1 MTAPNPIPFKA
12 EGPQPLVRETPAGAA
27 YPVDAL
33 GPLFEAVKA
42 AQEVSQAPV
51 AIAAQTALSAASLA
65 VQCHANVE
73 TLSGSAPV
81 SLYALTIAKSGE
93 RKSTTEKLLMEGLRN
108 HERQASRDYEADC
121 ATHKI
126 SADVWRVDHD
136 LAMKGLK
143 KKGAERAASQADL
156 EALGTEPEPPLKPY
170 LTSTEP
176 TLEGLHKLYAV
187 GQPGLGVFSDEGG
200 GFLGGHG
207 MSKENR
213 LRTLA
218 GLSDLWGGEPIKRV
232 RAGDG
237 ASTLFGRRLAM
248 HLLVQPVA
256 AQELLADPLA
266 LGQGFLA
273 RFLLAQPPSAIG
285 TRLAR
290 ANLTGPALE
299 LFAAPMVELLSAHK
313 PMAEGTRQELE
324 RRVLC
329 LSKIA
334 KDLLWEFYQA
344 TEKEQAAGG
353 SLETCTG
360 FASKSPEQACRIA
373 GVLALWEDLNAPEIT
388 GATMANGIALA
399 QYYLS
404 EAKRLADSAIISHE
418 TAEAEKLRLWLIDN
432 WPGIASGIGRDS
444 SKILPGD
451 ILQRGPGSLRE
462 KKRVSACIRQLVEA
476 GWLAP
481 LPEGTLIDGA
491 QRREAYQIA
500 RTNHVV

>member
-1 MTAPNPIPFKA
+1 MIVPEPIPFQA
-12 EGPQPLVRETPAGAA
+12 EGPQPLVRATTAGAD

-33 GPLFEAVKA
+33 GPLLDAVEAARA
-42 AQEVSQAPV
+42 ASQAPV

-73 TLSGSAPV
+73 TLGGSAPV

-93 RKSTTEKLLMEGLRN
+93 RKSTTEKLLMAGLRDY
-108 HERQASRDYEADC
+108 ERQASRDYEAEYGV
-121 ATHKI
+121 HKTD
-126 SADVWRVDHD
+126 ADLWRVDYD
-136 LAMKGLK
+136 QALGQLK
-143 KKGAERAASQADL
+143 KKSGDRTAAQADL
-156 EALGTEPEPPLKPY
+156 AALGAEPEPPLKPF

-237 ASTLFGRRLAM
+237 ASTLYGRRLAM

-256 AQELLADPLA
+256 AQDLLADPMA

-285 TRLAR
+285 TRLTR
-290 ANLTGPALE
+290 PERNSPALD
-299 LFAAPMVELLSAHK
+299 LFAARMSEILDAPK
-313 PMAEGTRQELE
+313 PIAEGTRQELE
-324 RRVLC
+324 PRVLP
-329 LSKIA
+329 LSETA
-334 KDLLWEFYQA
+334 KTLLWEYYIA
-344 TEKEQAAGG
+344 TEQEQAPGG
-353 SLETCTG
+353 CFETSTG

-373 GVLALWEDLNAPEIT
+373 GVLALWGNLNAPDIS

-404 EAKRLADSAIISHE
+404 EAKRLADSAIISRE
-418 TAEAEKLRLWLIDN
+418 TAEAERLRRWLQES
-432 WPGIASGIGRDS
+432 WPGIAAGMGREAATV
-444 SKILPGD
+444 LPGD

-462 KKRVSACIRQLVEA
+462 KKKVAACIRLLVDA
-476 GWLAP
+476 GWLVP
-481 LPEGTLIDGA
+481 LPAGTPIDGS
-491 QRREAYQIA
+491 QRREAYKVVRA
-500 RTNHVV
+500 SHVV